1 MPNTDAP
8 HGFDAHAPFYGMEE
22 FETISS
28 EDTDVFIGDVVDALT
43 TGYISPAAAGSD
55 VIVGI
60 ANSYLSNSAAG
71 KVRVHFDPH
80 QSYSVQCVSGTT
92 PAVADYFA
100 NANHIAG
107 AGSTTTKKS
116 GHELDLGTALST
128 SDLGFM
134 ILGAF
139 PQVGN
144 NATQEHAEYRVRL
157 NEHALQKAGGI

>member
-8 HGFDAHAPFYGMEE
+8 HGFDAHAPFYGSEE
-22 FETISS
+22 FETAAA
-28 EDTDVFIGDVVDALT
+28 EGTDVFIGDVVDALT

-80 QSYSVQCVSGTT
+80 QSYSVQCASSTT
-92 PAVADYFA
+92 PAVTDYFA
-100 NANHIAG
+100 NANHVAG

-157 NEHALQKAGGI
+157 NEHALQKAGGV

>member
-22 FETISS
+22 FETDAA
-28 EDTDVFIGDVVDALT
+28 EGTDIFIGDVVDGEAD
-43 TGYISPAAAGSD
+43 GYISPAAAGSD

-92 PAVADYFA
+92 PAVTDYFA

-116 GHELDLGTALST
+116 AHELDISSLST

-157 NEHALQKAGGI
+157 NEHALQKAGGV

>member
-1 MPNTDAP
+1 
-8 HGFDAHAPFYGMEE
+8 MEE

-43 TGYISPAAAGSD
+43 TGYVSPAAADSN

-71 KVRVHFDPH
+71 KVRVHFDPQ
-80 QSYSVQCVSGTT
+80 QSYSVQCASSTT
-92 PAVADYFA
+92 PAVTDYFA
-100 NANHIAG
+100 NANHVAG

-116 GHELDLGTALST
+116 GHELNMATLST
-128 SDLGFM
+128 SNLGFM

-157 NEHALQKAGGI
+157 NEHALQKAGGV

>member
-43 TGYISPAAAGSD
+43 TGYVSPAAADSN

-60 ANSYLSNSAAG
+60 ANSYLSSSATG

-116 GHELDLGTALST
+116 AHELNIATLST

-144 NATQEHAEYRVRL
+144 NATQQHAEYRVRL
-157 NEHALQKAGGI
+157 NEHALQKAGGV